1 MSRRTNR
8 ILLVVVLVAFI
19 NLPVLHSTW
28 TRWQVQRNGIDTTAD
43 VVPER
48 TRVLNADDDPAYWVT
63 FRFDQSIDP
72 DQLEWP
78 AQVDRETYEDATAD
92 GSVDVRVLESRPAAH
107 VVEGQIINP
116 LGWIITLVADGIIA
130 AILFLAWRSRKR
142 ARPVPIR
149 IAAIGDVERC
159 PPGSVLEQI
168 EGDLYLVRGEVTGID
183 GDEIVVDAGE
193 RDVLVILDGHQNPV
207 GYQQPAEVRGRIVP

>member
-8 ILLVVVLVAFI
+8 ILMVVVLVAFI

-28 TRWQVQRNGIDTTAD
+28 TRWQVQRNGTDTVAQ
-43 VVPER
+43 VVD
-48 TRVLNADDDPAYWVT
+48 TRVLGDEADPNYWLV
-63 FRFDQSIDP
+63 FRFSEDIDP
-72 DQLEWP
+72 QQLPWS
-78 AQVDRETYEDATAD
+78 AQVEREVFQEADAE

-107 VVEGQIINP
+107 IVEGQIRNP
-116 LGWIITLVADGIIA
+116 LGWIITLVADAIILA
-130 AILFLAWRSRKR
+130 VLLLAWRHRGR

-159 PPGSVLEQI
+159 PPGAVLEQI

-193 RDVLVILDGHQNPV
+193 RDVLVVLDGHANAV
-207 GYQQPAEVRGRIVP
+207 GYQQPAEVRGRIIL

>member
-1 MSRRTNR
+1 MSRRANR

-28 TRWQVQRNGIDTTAD
+28 TRWQVQRNGTDTVAD
-43 VVPER
+43 VAD
-48 TRVLNADDDPAYWVT
+48 TRVLGDEADPSYWVV
-63 FRFDQSIDP
+63 FRFPEDIDP
-72 DQLEWP
+72 DQFAWS
-78 AQVDRETYEDATAD
+78 AQVERDVFQEADAE
-92 GSVDVRVLESRPAAH
+92 GSIDVRVLESRPAAYI
-107 VVEGQIINP
+107 VEGQIRNP
-116 LGWIITLVADGIIA
+116 LGWIITLIADAIIL
-130 AILFLAWRSRKR
+130 AILLLAWRSRGR

-159 PPGSVLEQI
+159 PPGAVLEQI

-207 GYQQPAEVRGRIVP
+207 GYQQPAEVRGRIIP